1 MTLHDRRYIAHG
13 ILVRDGAVLLLHR
26 REGRYLGGQWDVPGG
41 TVEADEAPA
50 DTVVREF
57 AEETGLRVRVER
69 QLMRQN
75 NIDTEGR
82 PIEFITVTFL
92 VSPVGSADA
101 VVLGDEHDEYQ
112 WVEMSSFPKFEV
124 VWHLPPV
131 VNVLLDRGGDGG
143 RRV

>member
-1 MTLHDRRYIAHG
+1 MTPQDRRYIAHG
-13 ILVRDGAVLLLHR
+13 ILVRNGAVLLLHR

-50 DTVVREF
+50 ETVVREF

-69 QLMRQN
+69 QLMRQTN
-75 NIDTEGR
+75 VDTEGR
-82 PIEFITVTFL
+82 SIQFITITFL
-92 VSPVGSADA
+92 VSPVGSAEP
-101 VVLGDEHDEYQ
+101 VVLSDEHDEYQ

-131 VNVLLDRGGDGG
+131 VNVLLDRGGNGG